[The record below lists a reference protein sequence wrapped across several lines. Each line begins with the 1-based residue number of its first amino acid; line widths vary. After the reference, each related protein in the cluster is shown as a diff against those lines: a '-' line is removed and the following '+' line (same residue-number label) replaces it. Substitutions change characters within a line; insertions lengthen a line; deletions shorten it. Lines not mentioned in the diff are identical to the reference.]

1 MQDSAARR
9 EEGEPESRL
18 PARLG
23 GSQALATVDPRLQA
37 LSTLVRGGEQ
47 EEEEKGFDFRGY
59 WNILVKRRWAILI
72 AFAIVMLTGVVATFL
87 VTPIYRAT
95 AVIQIDRQAA
105 QVVNI
110 PGVEPVESPWYDRE
124 FFETQIQLLTSRSMA
139 EKIASEL
146 PLDNPVFGVLTEP
159 SWMDQ
164 AVNAVTGNQPTPFA
178 ELPPDQ
184 QRRMLVN
191 VVRYGLDVAPI
202 RNSRLLQIYFQSPD
216 PRLAASVANAIAY
229 GYIEAN
235 LERKVDTSS
244 YAKSFLED
252 RLEQI
257 KLKLQESEIALAEF
271 AQRESFVNVANRETL
286 LTSELEALTGALTA
300 AKQSRIEADARARQ
314 AQGARAMSHPLLLEN
329 AGVQALRST
338 RAKLEAEYQ
347 EKLLTYK
354 PAYPLMQQLRS
365 QIEEIDKQLQAEV
378 DLVRASL
385 QAGFAAAQQ
394 QETMLKEQVD
404 RLTREVLEMQGR
416 STEFTVLERE
426 VETNR
431 QLYDALLQRY
441 KEIGITS
448 NVEANNISIVDPA
461 LVPARPFTPNLKRS
475 LLASALLGLVLG
487 VALAFLLE
495 YLDDTIK
502 LPEDLERKLGLSIL
516 GVIPKLDGR
525 APEDALA
532 DPRSALSEAYR
543 SVRTSLQFSTDHGV
557 PKCLLITSPSAAE
570 GKSTTA
576 VALARNFAQLGRRV
590 LLIDADLRNPS
601 LHRILATDNAVG
613 LSNYLAGKIKPA
625 GALKGTKTL
634 RLTMIPAGPLPPN
647 PAELLAGPKMLSL
660 VTLASEKFDQVIIDG
675 PPVMGLADSP
685 ILSNM
690 AAGTLLIVES
700 GSTRIATAKS
710 AMKRLMAA
718 RSHLIGAV
726 LTKFDARIAG
736 YGYGGYG
743 DYLYYSYGGGN
754 HQALPKPR
762 S

>member
-1 MQDSAARR
+1 MQDNAARR
-9 EEGEPESRL
+9 DDDDRL
-18 PARLG
+18 PVRATQA
-23 GSQALATVDPRLQA
+23 QALATMDQRLQA
-37 LSTLVRGGEQ
+37 LSTLVRPQ
-47 EEEEKGFDFRGY
+47 EAEAEEAGFDFRGY
-59 WNILVKRRWAILI
+59 WNILLKRRWAIVI
-72 AFAIVMLTGVVATFL
+72 AFVIVMFTGVVATFL

-95 AVIQIDRQAA
+95 AVIQVERQAA

-124 FFETQIQLLTSRSMA
+124 FYETQIQLMTSRSMA
-139 EKIASEL
+139 EKIASDL
-146 PLDNPVFGVLTEP
+146 PLDNPIFETLTEP
-159 SWMDQ
+159 SLWDKL
-164 AVNAVTGNQPTPFA
+164 VNTVTGETPVKFSEMA
-178 ELPPDQ
+178 PDT

-191 VVRYGLDVAPI
+191 VVRYGLNVAPI
-202 RNSRLLQIYFQSPD
+202 RNSRLLQIQFQSPD
-216 PRLAASVANAIAY
+216 PELAGAVANAIAY
-229 GYIEAN
+229 GFIEAN
-235 LERKVDTSS
+235 LERKVDSSS
-244 YAKSFLED
+244 YAKTFLED

-257 KLKLQESEIALAEF
+257 KLKLQESERQLAEF
-271 AQRESFVNVANRETL
+271 AQRESYINVANRESL
-286 LTSELEALTGALTA
+286 LSTELQALTGALTA
-300 AKQSRIEADARARQ
+300 AKQARIEADARARQ
-314 AQGARAMSHPLLLEN
+314 AQGARAMSHPLLLGN
-329 AGVQALRST
+329 PGVQALRST
-338 RAKLEAEYQ
+338 RATLEAEYQ

-365 QIEEIDKQLQAEV
+365 QIEEIDKQLLAEV
-378 DLVRASL
+378 ELVRDSL
-385 QAGFAAAQQ
+385 QAGYAAAQQ
-394 QETMLKEQVD
+394 EEQMLQDQVD
-404 RLTREVLEMQGR
+404 RLTGEVLAMQGR
-416 STEFTVLERE
+416 STDFTVLERE

-461 LVPARPFTPNLKRS
+461 LIPARPFTPNLKRS
-475 LLASALLGLVLG
+475 LLASAVLGLMLG

-495 YLDDTIK
+495 YLDDTVK

-516 GVIPKLDGR
+516 GVIPKLDNR

-532 DPRSALSEAYR
+532 DPRSAFSEAYR

-557 PKCLLITSPSAAE
+557 PKCLLITSPSASE

-601 LHRILATDNAVG
+601 LHRILATDNNVG

-625 GALKGTKTL
+625 GAIKGTKTL
-634 RLTMIPAGPLPPN
+634 RLTLIPAGPLPPN

-690 AAGTLLIVES
+690 ASGTLLIIES
-700 GSTRIATAKS
+700 GTTRIATAKA
-710 AMKRLMAA
+710 AMKRLVAA
-718 RSHLIGAV
+718 RAHLIGAV

-743 DYLYYSYGGGN
+743 DYLYYSYGGVGK
-754 HQALPKPR
+754 QKALPKPGR
-762 S
+762 